1 MWRSLPSGKGV
12 KGSDVYTEESTLYKN
27 TEALDNGTFGQMNG
41 NLMRHWE
48 NN

>member
-12 KGSDVYTEESTLYKN
+12 KRNEVYIEESTLYEN
-27 TEALDNGTFGQMNG
+27 TEALDTGTFGQMNG
-41 NLMRHWE
+41 NLMSYWE